1 MRKNLRTYL
10 ILLGLVIA
18 FLLFYTSSFSNV
30 QAPKFTYSLKSA
42 GQTIT
47 NEFTSQVGASMVKAI
62 KTTN

>member
-1 MRKNLRTYL
+1 M
-10 ILLGLVIA
+10 LGLVIA